1 MKDIIIT
8 SGGKNVTPE
17 FIENKLKFS
26 TYIQD
31 AVIIGD
37 GRNYL
42 TALILID
49 EDNVMKYAQ
58 DNRIPFTTYEDLTQ
72 NKEINKLIEGE
83 VAEVNK
89 TLARVETIKKFR
101 LIPRRFYAE
110 DGDVTPTQKVKRR
123 NLEKQ
128 YKDLID
134 AMYKGGE

>member
-1 MKDIIIT
+1 
-8 SGGKNVTPE
+8 
-17 FIENKLKFS
+17 
-26 TYIQD
+26 
-31 AVIIGD
+31 
-37 GRNYL
+37 
-42 TALILID
+42 
-49 EDNVMKYAQ
+49 MKYAQ

-72 NKEINKLIEGE
+72 NKEINRLIESE